1 MAKFRQ
7 NHTKRGK
14 GPMSAIKIILL
25 VCVLG
30 IAFYY
35 LMQLMNNIEVSDPA
49 NEGYNLSS
57 EELNDSLYF
66 VPLGSK
72 GEVIHHTHYSLSYVE
87 KHEQAEWVA
96 YELTKKSIQKPN
108 VPRAKRFEVDPQ
120 VRTGSAKYYDYKGSG
135 YSRGHLAPAG
145 DMAFSSEAMEESFF
159 MSNMSPQV
167 SAFNGGVWNELENL
181 VRDWAYDNK
190 RLIVVTGPIFSQGM
204 KHIKGGV
211 SVPKEYYKVL
221 LDFDDPEQKAIGFI
235 LPNQRSEESIS
246 TYAVTV
252 DEVEARTGL
261 NFFDKLLDEEKQV
274 ELESSYDLSKWPLD
288 KKLYDKRVNVW
299 NNR

>member
-14 GPMSAIKIILL
+14 GPVSAIKIILL

-30 IAFYY
+30 VAFYY
-35 LMQLMNNIEVSDPA
+35 LMQLMNNIKVADPA
-49 NEGYNLSS
+49 SEGYNLSS

-66 VPLGSK
+66 VPSGSN
-72 GEVIHHTHYSLSYVE
+72 GEIVHHRHYSLSYVE

-96 YELTKKSIQKPN
+96 YELTKKSIQQPN

-120 VRTGSAKYYDYKGSG
+120 VRTGSARYYDYKGSG

-145 DMAFSSEAMEESFF
+145 DMAFSSIAMEESFF

-181 VRDWAYDNK
+181 VRDWAYKNK
-190 RLIVVTGPIFSQGM
+190 RLIVVTGPIFSKGM
-204 KHIKGGV
+204 KRIKGGV
-211 SVPKEYYKVL
+211 SVPGEYYKVL

-235 LPNQRSEESIS
+235 LPNERSTESIS

>member
-14 GPMSAIKIILL
+14 GPVSAIKIILL

-30 IAFYY
+30 VAFYY
-35 LMQLMNNIEVSDPA
+35 LMQLMNNIKVADPA
-49 NEGYNLSS
+49 SEGYNLSS

-66 VPLGSK
+66 VPSGSN
-72 GEVIHHTHYSLSYVE
+72 GEIVHHRHYSLSYVE

-96 YELTKKSIQKPN
+96 YELTKKSIQQPN

-120 VRTGSAKYYDYKGSG
+120 VRTGSARYYDYKGSG

-145 DMAFSSEAMEESFF
+145 DMAFSSIAMEESFF

-181 VRDWAYDNK
+181 VRDWAYKNK
-190 RLIVVTGPIFSQGM
+190 RLVVVTGPIFSKDM
-204 KHIKGGV
+204 KRIKGGV
-211 SVPKEYYKVL
+211 SVPGEYYKVL

-235 LPNQRSEESIS
+235 LPNERSTESIS